1 MKGLSLRSKITAM
14 ATLAVF
20 VTSLALTGFS
30 AYRLS
35 EMTRNNVDQ
44 RVDGVANA
52 VGKGVE
58 RWLSSK
64 YQLLDTL
71 AQRPADQD
79 AFIEQLNMTR
89 EAGNFIAIF
98 AGLTDGTRIGS
109 NGRTFFVNGYD
120 PRTRPWYKQAFA
132 EKDMV
137 LIGPYEDRTTKEMTF
152 TIARPLIRNGAI
164 TGIIGADLQLKQLFA
179 EITSFE
185 SGANSQ
191 LFLLNNEGL
200 VIAHQ
205 NPQFQLQPI
214 SSLYPNLKRDNAQE
228 QLTGNRTL
236 TAIETDSGTKLVR
249 VVSIPNSSWQLG
261 VEVDE
266 ATEMLPFS
274 ETLGIQFLIS
284 VAIFLVV
291 MLSVTLMVKV
301 LLGDLHQVGSALAKI
316 AKGEGDLTQ
325 RIHSKSRDEVG
336 KLADDFNQFVKSLH
350 NTIIKLEVTAADLSD
365 QSETIAD
372 KTEQNNQ
379 KIYQQRNETNA
390 VAEAV
395 NQLAQSTQEIVQHVH
410 NANSQVSQTL
420 TLGQSGIQQVTK
432 SQRSVN
438 DLASKLDS
446 ASDVVTRLNEHAQ
459 GITGILNTIE
469 EIAEQTNLLAL
480 NAAIEAARAGEAG
493 RGFAVVA
500 DEVRSLSQRTSSST
514 NEIQQVME
522 SVQQSANEAT
532 ELMQSSSLLAVES
545 VADAGE
551 AKEMLSQIL
560 QAVEAISHLATH
572 ISSATEQQAALSEEI
587 HSNTDI
593 IRSVADDLARDAD
606 ESKLQV
612 KKLSALSADLNQE
625 AGRFVI

>member
-1 MKGLSLRSKITAM
+1 MKGLSLRAKIIAM

-30 AYRLS
+30 AFRLS
-35 EMTRNNVDQ
+35 DMTRDNVGQ
-44 RVDGVANA
+44 RVDGVSNA

-58 RWLSSK
+58 RWLSAK
-64 YQLLDTL
+64 YQLLNTL
-71 AQRPADQD
+71 AERPADQD

-89 EAGNFIAIF
+89 EAGEFIAIF

-120 PRTRPWYKQAFA
+120 PRTRPWYKKAIE
-132 EKDMV
+132 EKKMV

-152 TIARPLIRNGAI
+152 TIARPLVQNGQI

-191 LFLLNNEGL
+191 LFLLNDQGL

-205 NPQFQLQPI
+205 NQEYQLQPV
-214 SSLYPNLKRDNAQE
+214 SKLYPNLKEEVLNKLSGNAS
-228 QLTGNRTL
+228 LTPVD
-236 TAIETDSGTKLVR
+236 TANGTKLIRIVG
-249 VVSIPNSSWQLG
+249 VPNSSWQLG

-266 ATEMLPFS
+266 ATEMLPFT

-284 VAIFLVV
+284 LAIFLMV
-291 MLSVTLMVKV
+291 MLTVALMVKV
-301 LLGDLHQVGSALAKI
+301 LLKDLQRVGYALGNI

-325 RIHSKSRDEVG
+325 RIQSRSTDEVG
-336 KLADDFNQFVKSLH
+336 KLANDFNHFVKSLH
-350 NTIIKLEVTAADLSD
+350 STIGKLEVTAVDLSS
-365 QSETIAD
+365 QSGIIAD
-372 KTEQNNQ
+372 KTEQNSQ

-395 NQLAQSTQEIVQHVH
+395 DQLAQSTQDIIQHVH
-410 NANSQVSQTL
+410 NANSQVDQTL
-420 TLGQSGIQQVTK
+420 SLGQDGIRQVSK

-446 ASDVVTRLNEHAQ
+446 ASDVVTRLNNHAQ

-514 NEIQQVME
+514 SEIQQVME
-522 SVQQSANEAT
+522 SVQQSATEAT
-532 ELMQSSSLLAVES
+532 QLMQASSLLAEES
-545 VADAGE
+545 VADAGQ
-551 AKEMLSQIL
+551 AKEMLTQIL
-560 QAVEAISHLATH
+560 EAVEAISHLATH

-587 HSNTDI
+587 HSNTDT
-593 IRSVADDLARDAD
+593 IRGVADDLARDAD
-606 ESKLQV
+606 ESEQQV
-612 KKLSALSADLNQE
+612 KKLSQLAQDLKQE

>member
-1 MKGLSLRSKITAM
+1 MKGISLRAKIIAM

-20 VTSLALTGFS
+20 ATALALTSFS

-52 VGKGVE
+52 VSKGVE
-58 RWLSSK
+58 RWLSAK
-64 YQLLDTL
+64 YQLLNTL
-71 AQRPADQD
+71 AERPADQD
-79 AFIEQLNMTR
+79 AFIEQLNMTK
-89 EAGNFIAIF
+89 EAGEFIAIF

-120 PRTRPWYKQAFA
+120 PRTRPWYKKGIE
-132 EKDMV
+132 EKKMV

-152 TIARPLIRNGAI
+152 TIARPLVQNAQI
-164 TGIIGADLQLKQLFA
+164 TGIIGADLQLKQLFS

-191 LFLLNNEGL
+191 LFLLNDQGL

-205 NPQFQLQPI
+205 NHDYQLQPLAK
-214 SSLYPNLKRDNAQE
+214 LYPQLGQDSLNK
-228 QLTGNRTL
+228 LTGSSVL
-236 TAIETDSGTKLVR
+236 TKVETEQGAKLVR
-249 VVSIPNSSWQLG
+249 IVGIPNSSWQLG

-266 ATEMLPFS
+266 ATEMLPFT
-274 ETLGIQFLIS
+274 ETLSIEFLIS
-284 VAIFLVV
+284 GAIFLVV
-291 MLSVTLMVKV
+291 MLSVALMVKI
-301 LLGDLHQVGSALAKI
+301 LLKDLHRVGHALSNI

-325 RIHSKSRDEVG
+325 RIQSKSTDEVG
-336 KLADDFNQFVKSLH
+336 KLANDFNHFVKSLH
-350 NTIIKLEVTAADLSD
+350 STVGKLEVTAIDLGN
-365 QSETIAD
+365 QSGIISA
-372 KTEQNNQ
+372 KTSQNSQ
-379 KIYQQRNETNA
+379 KIYQQRSETNA

-395 NQLAQSTQEIVQHVH
+395 NELSQSTQQIIQHVN
-410 NANSQVSQTL
+410 NANDQVSQTL
-420 TLGQSGIQQVTK
+420 NLGQEGIQQVSK

-438 DLASKLDS
+438 DLAVKLEN
-446 ASDVVTRLNEHAQ
+446 ASHVVTQLNKHAQ

-514 NEIQQVME
+514 SEIQQVMD
-522 SVQQSANEAT
+522 SVQRSAEEAT
-532 ELMQSSSLLAVES
+532 ELMQASSQLAGES
-545 VADAGE
+545 VADAGQ

-560 QAVEAISHLATH
+560 QAVEAISQLAAH
-572 ISSATEQQAALSEEI
+572 ITSATEQQAYLSDEI
-587 HSNTDI
+587 HNNTDA
-593 IRSVADDLARDAD
+593 IRSVADALAQDAD
-606 ESKLQV
+606 ESEQQV
-612 KKLSALSADLNQE
+612 MKLSSLAKDLKQE
-625 AGRFVI
+625 ASRFVI

>member
-1 MKGLSLRSKITAM
+1 MKGLSLRAKIIAM

-30 AYRLS
+30 AFRLS
-35 EMTRNNVDQ
+35 DMTRDNVTQ
-44 RVDGVANA
+44 RVDGVSNA

-58 RWLSSK
+58 RWLSAK
-64 YQLLDTL
+64 YQLLNTL
-71 AQRPADQD
+71 AERPADQD

-89 EAGNFIAIF
+89 EAGEFIAIF

-120 PRTRPWYKQAFA
+120 PRTRPWYKKAIE
-132 EKDMV
+132 EKQMV

-152 TIARPLIRNGAI
+152 TIARPLIHNGQI

-191 LFLLNNEGL
+191 LFLLNDKGL

-205 NPQFQLQPI
+205 NKDFQLQPVAR
-214 SSLYPNLKRDNAQE
+214 LYPQLNDQALSNL
-228 QLTGNRTL
+228 GNSATL
-236 TAIETDSGTKLVR
+236 TRVPTASGDKLIRIVT
-249 VVSIPNSSWQLG
+249 IPNSSWQLG

-266 ATEMLPFS
+266 ATEMQPFT

-284 VAIFLVV
+284 LGIFLLV
-291 MLSVTLMVKV
+291 MLYVAAMVKI
-301 LLGDLHQVGSALAKI
+301 LLKDLHRVGAALGNI

-325 RIHSKSRDEVG
+325 RIQSQSSDEVG
-336 KLADDFNQFVKSLH
+336 KLANDFNHFVKNLH
-350 NTIIKLEVTAADLSD
+350 STIGRLEVTAVDLSN
-365 QSETIAD
+365 QSGIIAD
-372 KTEQNNQ
+372 KTEQNSQ
-379 KIYQQRNETNA
+379 KIYQQRSETNA

-395 NQLAQSTQEIVQHVH
+395 NLLAQSTQDIIQHVH
-410 NANSQVSQTL
+410 NANSQVDQTL
-420 TLGQSGIQQVTK
+420 SLGQEGIRQVSK

-438 DLASKLDS
+438 DLATKLDN
-446 ASDVVTRLNEHAQ
+446 ASSVVTELNKHAQ

-514 NEIQQVME
+514 SEIQQVME
-522 SVQQSANEAT
+522 SVQQSAVQAT
-532 ELMQSSSLLAVES
+532 QL
-545 VADAGE
+545 
-551 AKEMLSQIL
+551 
-560 QAVEAISHLATH
+560 
-572 ISSATEQQAALSEEI
+572 
-587 HSNTDI
+587 
-593 IRSVADDLARDAD
+593 
-606 ESKLQV
+606 
-612 KKLSALSADLNQE
+612 
-625 AGRFVI
+625 

>member
-1 MKGLSLRSKITAM
+1 MKGLSLRAKIIAM
-14 ATLAVF
+14 ATLAVL

-30 AYRLS
+30 AFRLS
-35 EMTRNNVDQ
+35 DMTRDNVEQ
-44 RVDGVANA
+44 RVDGVSNA
-52 VGKGVE
+52 IGKGVE

-71 AQRPADQD
+71 ALRPADED
-79 AFIEQLNMTR
+79 TFIEQLNMTR
-89 EAGNFIAIF
+89 EAGDFIAIF

-109 NGRTFFVNGYD
+109 NGRTLFVNGYD
-120 PRTRPWYKQAFA
+120 PRTRPWYKKALE
-132 EKDMV
+132 EKKMV

-152 TIARPLIRNGAI
+152 TIARPLIKDGQIA
-164 TGIIGADLQLKQLFA
+164 GIIGADLQLKQLFA

-191 LFLLNNEGL
+191 VFLLNDQSL

-205 NPQFQLQPI
+205 NPNFQLQPV
-214 SSLYPNLKRDNAQE
+214 SRLYPQISESTLNELTTNAA
-228 QLTGNRTL
+228 LTSV
-236 TAIETDSGTKLVR
+236 ETKDGTKLVR
-249 VVSIPNSSWQLG
+249 IVGIPNSSWQLG

-266 ATEMLPFS
+266 STEMLPFT

-284 VAIFLVV
+284 LAIFLLV
-291 MLSVTLMVKV
+291 MLTVALMVKV
-301 LLGDLHQVGSALAKI
+301 LLKDLHRVGEALGNI

-325 RIHSKSRDEVG
+325 RIQSQSNDEVG
-336 KLADDFNQFVKSLH
+336 KLANDFNHFVKSLH
-350 NTIIKLEVTAADLSD
+350 STIGKLDITAVDLGRQSD
-365 QSETIAD
+365 IIAD
-372 KTEQNNQ
+372 KTKQNSR

-395 NQLAQSTQEIVQHVH
+395 NQLAQSTQDIIQHVH
-410 NANSQVSQTL
+410 NANSQVEQTL
-420 TLGQSGIQQVTK
+420 NLGQDGIRQVSK

-446 ASDVVTRLNEHAQ
+446 ASDVVTRLNSHAQ

-514 NEIQQVME
+514 SEIQHVME
-522 SVQQSANEAT
+522 SVQQSSTEAT
-532 ELMQSSSLLAVES
+532 QLMQASSMLAEES
-545 VADAGE
+545 VADAGQ
-551 AKEMLSQIL
+551 AKEMLTQIL
-560 QAVEAISHLATH
+560 EAVEAISHLATH

-593 IRSVADDLARDAD
+593 IRGVADDLAQDAD
-606 ESKLQV
+606 ESEQQV
-612 KKLSALSADLNQE
+612 KKLSELASDLKKE

>member
-1 MKGLSLRSKITAM
+1 MKGLSLRAKIIAM

-30 AYRLS
+30 AFRLS
-35 EMTRNNVDQ
+35 DMTRDNVTQ
-44 RVDGVANA
+44 RVDGVSNA

-58 RWLSSK
+58 RWLSAK
-64 YQLLDTL
+64 YQLLNTL
-71 AQRPADQD
+71 AERPANQD

-89 EAGNFIAIF
+89 EAGEFIAIF

-120 PRTRPWYKQAFA
+120 PRTRPWYKKAIE
-132 EKDMV
+132 EKQMV

-152 TIARPLIRNGAI
+152 TIARPLIHNGQI

-191 LFLLNNEGL
+191 LFLLNDKGL

-205 NPQFQLQPI
+205 NKDFQLQPVAR
-214 SSLYPNLKRDNAQE
+214 LYPQLNDQALSNLGNSAA
-228 QLTGNRTL
+228 LTRVP
-236 TAIETDSGTKLVR
+236 TASGDKLIRIVT
-249 VVSIPNSSWQLG
+249 IPNSSWQLG

-266 ATEMLPFS
+266 ATEMQPFT

-284 VAIFLVV
+284 LGIFLLV
-291 MLSVTLMVKV
+291 MLSVAAMVKI
-301 LLGDLHQVGSALAKI
+301 LLKDLHRVGAALGNI

-325 RIHSKSRDEVG
+325 RIQSQSSDEVG
-336 KLADDFNQFVKSLH
+336 KLANDFNHFVKNLH
-350 NTIIKLEVTAADLSD
+350 STIGRLEVTAVDLSN
-365 QSETIAD
+365 QSGIIAD
-372 KTEQNNQ
+372 KTEQNSQ
-379 KIYQQRNETNA
+379 KIYQQRSETNA

-395 NQLAQSTQEIVQHVH
+395 NLLAQSTQDIIQHVH
-410 NANSQVSQTL
+410 NANSQVDQTL
-420 TLGQSGIQQVTK
+420 SLGQEGIRQVSK

-438 DLASKLDS
+438 DLATKLDN
-446 ASDVVTRLNEHAQ
+446 ASSVVTELNKHAQ

-514 NEIQQVME
+514 SEIQQVME
-522 SVQQSANEAT
+522 SVQQSAVQAT
-532 ELMQSSSLLAVES
+532 QLMQDSSLLAEES
-545 VADAGE
+545 VSDAGQ
-551 AKEMLSQIL
+551 AKEMLTQIL
-560 QAVEAISHLATH
+560 AAVESISHLATH

-587 HSNTDI
+587 HSNTDT
-593 IRSVADDLARDAD
+593 IRSVADDLAVDAE
-606 ESKLQV
+606 ESEQQV
-612 KKLSALSADLNQE
+612 KKLSSLAADLKE
-625 AGRFVI
+625 ESSRFVI

>member
-1 MKGLSLRSKITAM
+1 MKGLSLRAKIIAM

-30 AYRLS
+30 AFRLS
-35 EMTRNNVDQ
+35 DMTRDNVGQ
-44 RVDGVANA
+44 RVDGVSNA

-58 RWLSSK
+58 RWLSAK
-64 YQLLDTL
+64 YQLLNTL
-71 AQRPADQD
+71 AERPADQD

-89 EAGNFIAIF
+89 EAGEFIAIF

-120 PRTRPWYKQAFA
+120 PRTRPWYKKAIE
-132 EKDMV
+132 EKKMV

-152 TIARPLIRNGAI
+152 TIARPLVQNGQI

-191 LFLLNNEGL
+191 LFLLNDQGL

-205 NPQFQLQPI
+205 NQEYQLQPV
-214 SSLYPNLKRDNAQE
+214 SKLYPNLKEELLSKLSGNAS
-228 QLTGNRTL
+228 LTPVDTVN
-236 TAIETDSGTKLVR
+236 GTKLIRIVG
-249 VVSIPNSSWQLG
+249 VPNSSWQLG

-266 ATEMLPFS
+266 TTEMLPFT

-284 VAIFLVV
+284 LAIFLMV
-291 MLSVTLMVKV
+291 MLTVALMVKV
-301 LLGDLHQVGSALAKI
+301 LLKDLQRVGYALGNI

-325 RIHSKSRDEVG
+325 RIQSRSTDEVG
-336 KLADDFNQFVKSLH
+336 KLANDFNHFVKSLH
-350 NTIIKLEVTAADLSD
+350 STIGKLEVTAVDLSS
-365 QSETIAD
+365 QSGIIAD
-372 KTEQNNQ
+372 KTEQNSQ

-395 NQLAQSTQEIVQHVH
+395 DQLAQSTQDIIQHVH
-410 NANSQVSQTL
+410 NANSQVDQTL
-420 TLGQSGIQQVTK
+420 SLGQDGIIQVSK

-446 ASDVVTRLNEHAQ
+446 ASDVVTRLNNHAQ

-514 NEIQQVME
+514 SEIQQVME
-522 SVQQSANEAT
+522 SVQQSATEAT
-532 ELMQSSSLLAVES
+532 QLMQASSLLAEES
-545 VADAGE
+545 VADAGQ
-551 AKEMLSQIL
+551 AKEMLTQIL
-560 QAVEAISHLATH
+560 EAVEAISHLATH

-587 HSNTDI
+587 HSNTDT
-593 IRSVADDLARDAD
+593 IRGVADDLARDAD
-606 ESKLQV
+606 ESEQQV
-612 KKLSALSADLNQE
+612 KKLSQLAQDLKQE